1 MIVTATQ
8 IRIRGIT
15 GLVRFFPRVRSIR
28 NQLASADGLLF
39 MRFSGLRTLTGW
51 ESREAMKAFRN
62 SGPHLEAM
70 KKLRT
75 IGKAKSITWETRTEP
90 GWDVARKKLQEV
102 KF

>member
-1 MIVTATQ
+1 
-8 IRIRGIT
+8 
-15 GLVRFFPRVRSIR
+15 
-28 NQLASADGLLF
+28 
-39 MRFSGLRTLTGW
+39 
-51 ESREAMKAFRN
+51 
-62 SGPHLEAM
+62 M